1 MIYFSLYQY
10 AYFASRRTCVLL
22 SSNQFHFFWMFNI
35 LLAPKSNCKT
45 VQGMLI
51 SDWEAL
57 DRLYSPHGSNY
68 RESILRT
75 VNAGIDMVD
84 ETQTLYLDITFS
96 QSSTSLILFP
106 GDGAI

>member
-1 MIYFSLYQY
+1 MLILHQGELVYYF
-10 AYFASRRTCVLL
+10 LL
-22 SSNQFHFFWMFNI
+22 INSISSGCLI
-35 LLAPKSNCKT
+35 SYLAPKSNCKT

-75 VNAGIDMVD
+75 INAGIDMVD